1 MDNKVITN
9 NKALLRALGEEGLR
23 ETQKYA
29 VRGLMILCCGYRAAM
44 YKLLDE
50 GIALGDEVPQPM
62 RSKSQVDIDTQRALS
77 ALLTLAE
84 DLFGS
89 DADAIV
95 TKMTEQ
101 LNPILKSCGV
111 EIVKDPPAA
120 SINPDGSVR
129 SKARLNEED
138 LQDLLE
144 KFEPDTEGN

>member
-1 MDNKVITN
+1 M
-9 NKALLRALGEEGLR
+9 
-23 ETQKYA
+23 
-29 VRGLMILCCGYRAAM
+29 
-44 YKLLDE
+44 
-50 GIALGDEVPQPM
+50 
-62 RSKSQVDIDTQRALS
+62 SQQTDPPPERALS

-129 SKARLNEED
+129 SKARLQGSPALGSKARWPGD
-138 LQDLLE
+138 PAARWLD
-144 KFEPDTEGN
+144 G